1 MSGAVPF
8 LPPYMPSWHNQEQ
21 PYVLSLPFANSNS
34 VCVMYVDCCVLCT
47 NMYGKH
53 LCLVTNQQMYISKI
67 YFILP
72 YIIIYRHVSV
82 APAAIVEMPSK
93 NTNNSYN
100 ETN

>member
-1 MSGAVPF
+1 
-8 LPPYMPSWHNQEQ
+8 
-21 PYVLSLPFANSNS
+21 
-34 VCVMYVDCCVLCT
+34 
-47 NMYGKH
+47 
-53 LCLVTNQQMYISKI
+53 MYISKI